1 MEIVFAASQNAPVQT
16 RTRKARFKSF
26 HDGRWIQLLNE
37 SAVSSEKS
45 QTQSAR
51 RRRRAQDDDDEAKRA
66 ARALSLVQVG
76 DLSAAR
82 QALEGASMAPR
93 TSATL
98 RALSDPEQRAPVPRE
113 GLSREVQQ
121 ADPAEQ
127 LELAPMEFLTC
138 LRKARRGAA
147 PGPNDIESEADSEL
161 FTRVGS
167 LMAVARVP
175 HFILEATRLGRLTLS
190 KPDGGVRGIVVG
202 DILRRLVART
212 TFQYALSTK
221 AGCEC
226 VTRILQALS
235 DRDPEAHRWDWSVRS
250 GLQKRH
256 A

>member
-1 MEIVFAASQNAPVQT
+1 MLLFRPARGGLVP
-16 RTRKARFKSF
+16 RKQLEARFKSF

-45 QTQSAR
+45 HIQSAR

-82 QALEGASMAPR
+82 QALEGTSMAPR
-93 TSATL
+93 TSAKL
-98 RALSDPEQRAPVPRE
+98 RALSDPERRPPVPRE

-121 ADPAEQ
+121 AEPAERFETSDH
-127 LELAPMEFLTC
+127 LLT
-138 LRKARRGAA
+138 LL
-147 PGPNDIESEADSEL
+147 ESEGDSEL

-167 LMAVARVP
+167 LLAVARVP
-175 HFILEATRLGRLTLS
+175 HVILEAIRLGRLTALS

-212 TFQYALSTK
+212 TAKQFSKKAEAATAPFQYALSTK

-235 DRDPEAHRWDWSVRS
+235 DRDPEAHRWVWSVRS
-250 GLQKRH
+250 DLQKRH